1 MKKSINF
8 AINRTNYE
16 MRKYLENLINSA
28 NIQGQPVVLKDKVD
42 SFTIIADE
50 EVIDQLMETT
60 YSLAH
65 LTTVSYC

>member
-28 NIQGQPVVLKDKVD
+28 NIQGQPAVLRDKVD

>member
-16 MRKYLENLINSA
+16 MRKYLDNLINSA
-28 NIQGQPVVLKDKVD
+28 NIQGQSVVLRDKVD